1 MTQDQETLN
10 KGNDVFFPTF
20 CWRTITTYM
29 FAYIVAGSIAQIYY
43 SPIWDTGALSAI
55 MRPMNSTWVALGPV
69 LQSINAFAIALIV
82 YPLRSI
88 ILGQNNGWSILFL
101 LVAGFSIFTPQAP
114 APGSFEGLIYT
125 KLSFFEHLI
134 GLPETLIF
142 SFLFS
147 FGLYRWYKKP
157 GMTWN
162 IVSIVS
168 TIVIVLISVL
178 GYLAAIGIIPR
189 S

>member
-1 MTQDQETLN
+1 MAESQETLN
-10 KGNDVFFPTF
+10 RGNDIFFPTF

-29 FAYIVAGSIAQIYY
+29 FAYMVAGSIAQIYY

-55 MRPMNSTWVALGPV
+55 MRPMNSPWVALGPA
-69 LQSINAFAIALIV
+69 LQSINAFAMALILF
-82 YPLRSI
+82 PLRSI
-88 ILGQNNGWSILFL
+88 ILGQKNGRAILFSL
-101 LVAGFSIFTPQAP
+101 IAGFSIFVPQAP

-125 KLSFFEHLI
+125 KLSVFEHLI
-134 GLPETLIF
+134 GLPEILIF

-147 FGLYRWYKKP
+147 FGLYHWYKKP
-157 GMTWN
+157 GIIWN

-168 TIVIVLISVL
+168 IIVIVLISVL